1 MIISQVIAKAP
12 HAFSHVSIGPTSAC
26 VGRIVEPGCMAKRL
40 EVGQLELS
48 IFIEAIGSNYTLPE
62 GAAFLGLDH
71 GRDVSVE
78 CPGCCGACGAR
89 GPKRGSVYGH
99 FIMQRP
105 DGRAIWKYR
114 FDQTYNVD
122 NAVTLDTVVVRPAP
136 QLAAEGA
143 GLSGNELLVAIR
155 LGIGEGIALASAG
168 SFMRYDP
175 ETFSGGEKI
184 SAATPADLADIKI
197 DGIGRQ
203 PWPSSARR
211 PHAATLA
218 QRPTFSSWIRAA
230 SLGTTMRPRASASRP
245 SR

>member
-1 MIISQVIAKAP
+1 MALTVTSGGEPFLKQSIVGLQMLGSDGEPLVGVAPLIFTRGNSYIESKSTTNADFVTVFSGLSLGPKSAFRVIISQVIAKAP

-99 FIMQRP
+99 FIM
-105 DGRAIWKYR
+105 
-114 FDQTYNVD
+114 
-122 NAVTLDTVVVRPAP
+122 
-136 QLAAEGA
+136 
-143 GLSGNELLVAIR
+143 
-155 LGIGEGIALASAG
+155 
-168 SFMRYDP
+168 
-175 ETFSGGEKI
+175 
-184 SAATPADLADIKI
+184 
-197 DGIGRQ
+197 
-203 PWPSSARR
+203 
-211 PHAATLA
+211 
-218 QRPTFSSWIRAA
+218 
-230 SLGTTMRPRASASRP
+230 
-245 SR
+245 